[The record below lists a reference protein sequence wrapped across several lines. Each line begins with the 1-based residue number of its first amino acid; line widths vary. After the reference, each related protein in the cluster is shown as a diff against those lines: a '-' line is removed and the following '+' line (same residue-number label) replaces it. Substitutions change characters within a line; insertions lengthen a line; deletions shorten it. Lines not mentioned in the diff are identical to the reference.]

1 MPIKTQLDLYVEV
14 DVLTTGATA
23 DVVNAILESLLYQRN
38 QIPFVYK
45 TYRYYVNK
53 WLKQQHGNAS
63 DTNGNEIGVHSF
75 QVQRK
80 RQMATN
86 TKEAISAMTEVST
99 FKIINIS
106 IGTYRIVT

>member
-1 MPIKTQLDLYVEV
+1 MPIKAQLDLYVEV
-14 DVLTTGATA
+14 DVLTTGAAA

-53 WLKQQHGNAS
+53 WLKHQDRNESNANAN
-63 DTNGNEIGVHSF
+63 DIGVPSF

-99 FKIINIS
+99 SKIININ
-106 IGTYRIVT
+106 IATYGIVT